1 MSALLVRYRVDT
13 EIFRGRAV
21 PLTFVNENDA
31 FADGRVSAE
40 TIAILPVGA
49 TEAHGPHLPV
59 STDCDIAEGHL
70 SALGSYLSSPVDA
83 AVLPIQR
90 IGASREHLWADGTQS
105 KEEGALI
112 AEWFAIAGEWARAG
126 GKRLVIVSSH
136 GGNTPVVESV
146 ILKARAELGLLAVST
161 AWMRFGMPE
170 GLFSE
175 HERKYGI
182 HGGAIETAL
191 MLHYFPHKV
200 EMDRAAHF
208 GSSLE
213 TIEAGMTHLSAYGR
227 HRFGWLSKDLNRFG
241 VVGDARAASAEKG
254 AALADHI
261 LKGFAQLLD
270 EVARFDLSWLR
281 DSQKESE

>member
-1 MSALLVRYRVDT
+1 M
-13 EIFRGRAV
+13 

-31 FADGRVSAE
+31 VADMRVGSG

-59 STDCDIAEGHL
+59 STDCDIAQGHL
-70 SALGSYLSSPVDA
+70 DALARYLSSPIDA
-83 AVLPIQR
+83 VVLPIER
-90 IGASREHLWADGTQS
+90 IGASREHMWAEGTQS
-105 KEEGALI
+105 REEGELI
-112 AEWFAIAGEWARAG
+112 EAWFGIAAEWAKAG

-146 ILKARAELGLLAVST
+146 ILKARAELGMLAVST

-170 GLFSE
+170 GLFDA
-175 HERKYGI
+175 HERNYGI

-191 MLHYFPHKV
+191 MLHYFPRKV
-200 EMDRAAHF
+200 EMGKAAHF

-213 TIEAGMTHLSAYGR
+213 TIEADMTRLSAYGR
-227 HRFGWLSKDLNRFG
+227 HRFGWLSKDLNRLG
-241 VVGDARAASAEKG
+241 VVGDAGAASAEKG

-270 EVARFDLSWLR
+270 EVARFDLSWLQ
-281 DSQKESE
+281 DSQKEGE